1 MYQKIN
7 ICLSK
12 NYTSIW
18 NLLFVFRVVKE
29 VVHNTGEKIN
39 LRKIKKGVVDID
51 PAVIELN
58 EFVWIFE

>member
-1 MYQKIN
+1 M
-7 ICLSK
+7 
-12 NYTSIW
+12 YTSIW

-29 VVHNTGEKIN
+29 VVHNTGEQIN
-39 LRKIKKGVVDID
+39 LRKIKQGVVDID